1 MYWVE
6 FFDGSSKIL
15 SDYELKAFL
24 EDDRDSIIEIKDI
37 DSSIILD
44 TQTFIY
50 QNL

>member
-1 MYWVE
+1 MYWVS

-15 SDYELKAFL
+15 SDYELRTFL

-37 DSSIILD
+37 DSIILD